1 MSHRGTSELGAA
13 LAGRRALLF
22 VNFHHVRAANPP
34 EFPRLHHRTPAQLRE
49 QIRALSR
56 SFEFA
61 TPRQAREIV
70 QGRCPLEA
78 DLCVLTFD
86 DGLRDHYDH
95 VAPLLAE
102 LGLTGIFC
110 VSTGPWEDGRL
121 LSVHM
126 AHLLSARY
134 SYSELA
140 SDFEAAAAACGLPH
154 RMSDV
159 PAASADAVY
168 RYDDSATRRVKY
180 FLNMLIPQALRADVL
195 RRVFSRRI
203 GSEPECVEM
212 HYLRP
217 GMVRELRGA
226 GNEIGL
232 HSHRHLN
239 LASES
244 PEGRRS
250 DLATNR
256 RLLCEALGVDAGELR
271 WISYPYGSPLSYDE
285 QVVSDARTIGCDTG
299 LTMRRGLNVPPDVA
313 PMLLKRVDTND
324 AVGGKAPL
332 PWSQLA

>member
-1 MSHRGTSELGAA
+1 
-13 LAGRRALLF
+13 
-22 VNFHHVRAANPP
+22 
-34 EFPRLHHRTPAQLRE
+34 
-49 QIRALSR
+49 
-56 SFEFA
+56 
-61 TPRQAREIV
+61 
-70 QGRCPLEA
+70 
-78 DLCVLTFD
+78 
-86 DGLRDHYDH
+86 
-95 VAPLLAE
+95 
-102 LGLTGIFC
+102 
-110 VSTGPWEDGRL
+110 
-121 LSVHM
+121 M

-140 SDFEAAAAACGLPH
+140 GDFEAAAAACGLPH
-154 RMSDV
+154 RMSDS

-180 FLNMLIPQALRADVL
+180 FLNMLIPGPRTPTCCAAS
-195 RRVFSRRI
+195 SRGASVPNR
-203 GSEPECVEM
+203 SASKC

-250 DLATNR
+250 DFATNR

-285 QVVSDARTIGCDTG
+285 QVVSDARTIGCDYE
-299 LTMRRGLNVPPDVA
+299 LTISSGPEPPTRHHSHA
-313 PMLLKRVDTND
+313 
-324 AVGGKAPL
+324 AQEG
-332 PWSQLA
+332 